1 MGKLAKKMT
10 ARISKDTCGDYYI
23 SITFYEGNK
32 KEYDIYRETR
42 KCAECMS
49 VGLDVGVK
57 DIAILSN
64 GKNMKTSILRRKR
77 SKVSLK

>member
-1 MGKLAKKMT
+1 MT

-49 VGLDVGVK
+49 VGLDKKKK
-57 DIAILSN
+57 DIAI
-64 GKNMKTSILRRKR
+64 
-77 SKVSLK
+77 